1 MAPGGGST
9 SFARHDFVGVVWDRS
24 RSRPV
29 VGHRRWR
36 NRLVDS
42 DQRPVLLLRSAAEP
56 SAWSLPV
63 EARGLAPLIFDA
75 DAWSWFWL
83 WSVRVARPLGAFAR
97 HVLQA
102 RVVLPGVVF
111 GLQASCWE
119 ARIAGSSSSACI
131 RARTCCSCAVSRS
144 MLCSAAVSRPAGSR
158 SRPRLRWSAR
168 RWSCTRKAVVWVT
181 SAAAASRLV
190 VSARMRAAP
199 YSGWACSAVCR
210 AQELNVCSRSGV
222 GCAAPARPEHWSRSA
237 GWAEPG
243 AMSSPRSSGLFGLD
257 ASCCDAGRAA
267 RCQTPQSA
275 HPGERRGSRRA
286 SDRAGNG

>member
-119 ARIAGSSSSACI
+119 ASNRRLKLECVY
-131 RARTCCSCAVSRS
+131 SCADLLQLRS
-144 MLCSAAVSRPAGSR
+144 EPVDALLGCGEPAG
-158 SRPRLRWSAR
+158 
-168 RWSCTRKAVVWVT
+168 
-181 SAAAASRLV
+181 
-190 VSARMRAAP
+190 
-199 YSGWACSAVCR
+199 
-210 AQELNVCSRSGV
+210 
-222 GCAAPARPEHWSRSA
+222 
-237 GWAEPG
+237 
-243 AMSSPRSSGLFGLD
+243 GL
-257 ASCCDAGRAA
+257 S
-267 RCQTPQSA
+267 
-275 HPGERRGSRRA
+275 E
-286 SDRAGNG
+286 